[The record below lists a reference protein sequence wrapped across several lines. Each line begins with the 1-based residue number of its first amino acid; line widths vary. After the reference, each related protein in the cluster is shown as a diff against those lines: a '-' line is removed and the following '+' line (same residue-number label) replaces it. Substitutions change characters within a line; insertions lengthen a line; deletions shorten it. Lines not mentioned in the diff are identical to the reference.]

1 MKGNQMVLAALK
13 PANLLREVILT
24 ALACFF
30 IAWVQWLAGSGSY
43 VVTYIISI
51 GYGFS
56 TIFWSRVLST
66 WEGVRILGVLVP
78 GWVLGVLLG
87 FLQGSVIMLWIAVG
101 NWGSL
106 ITWVQQTQGRI
117 LMKMALSAVFTLALV
132 YFFYSM
138 YYIKAQMD
146 DLREQQLT
154 MAEKEKQLAI
164 SELKALQAQ
173 MEPHFLFNTLA
184 NLQALIEFDPKQA
197 QHLLTELTGLL
208 RANMKRTRQATQS
221 LSEELSVVR
230 HYLNIQQIRLG
241 DERLKFNI
249 YLPESLSKKQVPPLM
264 IQPLVENAIL
274 HGVEPAEEG
283 GQINVE
289 AHNEVDGAW
298 CIEVRNTGLSLG
310 QSNRSSNGLAL
321 DNLTQRLASTY
332 GDNALLSLATE
343 DDETVARIRFKGV

>member
-1 MKGNQMVLAALK
+1 MKGLSMVLAALK
-13 PANLLREVILT
+13 PSNLLREVILT

-56 TIFWSRVLST
+56 TIFWSRILSQ
-66 WEGVRILGVLVP
+66 WEGVNVLGIRLP
-78 GWVLGVLLG
+78 GWALGVLLG

-106 ITWVQQTQGRI
+106 LSWVQQTHGKI
-117 LMKMALSAVFTLALV
+117 VMKMALSAVFTLAVV

-154 MAEKEKQLAI
+154 MSEKEKQLAI

-184 NLQALIEFDPKQA
+184 NLQALIDIDPKQA

-221 LSEELSVVR
+221 LDEELSVVR

-241 DERLKFNI
+241 DERLKFEI
-249 YLPESLSKKQVPPLM
+249 YLPNGLSRKQVPPLM
-264 IQPLVENAIL
+264 VQPLVENAIL
-274 HGVEPAEEG
+274 HGVEPSPEG
-283 GQINVE
+283 GTISVQ
-289 AHNEVDGAW
+289 AHYQGDHDW
-298 CIEVRNTGLSLG
+298 CIEVRNSGLPLG
-310 QSNRSSNGLAL
+310 QSSRTSNGLAL

-332 GDNALLSLATE
+332 GEKAILSLATE
-343 DDETVARIRFKGV
+343 DEQTVARIQFKGA

>member
-24 ALACFF
+24 AIACFF

-56 TIFWSRVLST
+56 TIFWSRVLGS
-66 WEGVRILGVLVP
+66 WEGVRILGIVVP

-106 ITWVQQTQGRI
+106 IVWVQQTQGRI

-146 DLREQQLT
+146 DLREQQLSMT
-154 MAEKEKQLAI
+154 EKEKQLAI

-184 NLQALIEFDPKQA
+184 NLQALIDLDPKQA

-208 RANMKRTRQATQS
+208 RANMKRSRQATQS
-221 LSEELSVVR
+221 LCEELAVVR

-241 DERLKFNI
+241 EERLTFNI
-249 YLPESLSKKQVPPLM
+249 FLPESLSKRQVPPLM

-274 HGVEPAEEG
+274 HGIEPAAEG
-283 GQINVE
+283 GSINVE
-289 AHNEVDGAW
+289 AHSQANGDW
-298 CIEVRNTGLSLG
+298 CVEVRNTGLPLG
-310 QSNRSSNGLAL
+310 QSSRSSNGLAL

-332 GDNALLSLATE
+332 GNNALLSLATE
-343 DDETVARIRFKGV
+343 GGKTVARIQFKGA